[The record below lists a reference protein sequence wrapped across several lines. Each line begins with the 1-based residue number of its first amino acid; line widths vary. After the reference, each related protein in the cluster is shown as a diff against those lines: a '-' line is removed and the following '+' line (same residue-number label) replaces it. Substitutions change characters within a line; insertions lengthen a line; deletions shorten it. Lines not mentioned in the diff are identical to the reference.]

1 MTAITT
7 EELQDMAEFYAE
19 EVRVLNGEPRQHAR
33 QALHNV
39 QSVLRARG
47 AL

>member
-1 MTAITT
+1 MTAMTL
-7 EELQDMAEFYAE
+7 EELEDLAEFYAE
-19 EVRVLNGEPRQHAR
+19 EVRVLNGEARQQAR

-39 QSVLRARG
+39 QSALRGMG